1 MEKLNLLQKIVEVK
15 KVVSQLGLEKDKQGY
30 NFSYVTGDQILA
42 KITPRMN
49 ELNLLLIPNI
59 KEVKEET
66 RVNAKGKV
74 LSYIIGDITY
84 TWIDADSPSDS
95 LTLDWKLYGKQED
108 ISQAYG
114 SALTYAERYFLLK
127 FFGVPTDIL
136 DPDLR
141 NYNQDNNQGNAFIT
155 PNQRRYLG
163 KIAEGNVEIVK
174 DILIKNGYEKSEF
187 VKVGDYEKIIEQVKQ
202 SVQELKASLENQDAE
217 QDTKKEN
224 N

>member
-59 KEVKEET
+59 KEAREET
-66 RVNAKGKV
+66 RVNNKGKAI
-74 LSYIIGDITY
+74 SYIIGDIVY
-84 TWIDADSPSDS
+84 TWINADNPSDT
-95 LTLDWKLYGKQED
+95 LTINWKLYGKQED

-114 SALTYAERYFLLK
+114 SALTYSERYFLLK

-141 NYNQDNNQGNAFIT
+141 NYNQDNNQGNAFISN
-155 PNQRRYLG
+155 NQRRYLG
-163 KIAEGNVEIVK
+163 KVAEGNI
-174 DILIKNGYEKSEF
+174 DIIQNVLTKNGYEKSEF
-187 VKVGDYEKIIEQVKQ
+187 VKVGDYEKIVEGIKE
-202 SVQELKASLENQDAE
+202 ELKDLKKSLDQE
-217 QDTKKEN
+217 QEQEQE
-224 N
+224 

>member
-59 KEVKEET
+59 KEAREET
-66 RVNAKGKV
+66 RVNAKGKTI
-74 LSYIIGDITY
+74 SYIIGDIDY
-84 TWIDADSPSDS
+84 TWINADNPSDT
-95 LTLDWKLYGKQED
+95 LTINWKLYGKQED

-114 SALTYAERYFLLK
+114 SALTYSERYFLLK

-141 NYNQDNNQGNAFIT
+141 NYNQDNNQGNAFISN
-155 PNQRRYLG
+155 NQRRYLG
-163 KIAEGNVEIVK
+163 KVAEGNI
-174 DILIKNGYEKSEF
+174 DIIQNVLTKNGYEKSEF
-187 VKVGDYEKIIEQVKQ
+187 VKVGDYEKIVEGIKQDLKDLKKSLDQEQE
-202 SVQELKASLENQDAE
+202 QE
-217 QDTKKEN
+217 
-224 N
+224 